1 MSGFPTIYIAIEQRN
16 NSFFYSLFWLKEIIM
31 TILVNSQ
38 MLHDFNNK
46 KIIHNKYQITLFEKI
61 LCAIC
66 AYHHLSCEFDSGTLT
81 TFYDQVCQGC
91 LRIVVF
97 FLRSLSS
104 VQSYPCLWI
113 VHS

>member
-1 MSGFPTIYIAIEQRN
+1 
-16 NSFFYSLFWLKEIIM
+16 M

-46 KIIHNKYQITLFEKI
+46 KIIHNKHQITLFEKK

-104 VQSYPCLWI
+104 PMLPVSLDCPFLIAPSVFSSVYFMRVLRGFLWQLK
-113 VHS
+113 